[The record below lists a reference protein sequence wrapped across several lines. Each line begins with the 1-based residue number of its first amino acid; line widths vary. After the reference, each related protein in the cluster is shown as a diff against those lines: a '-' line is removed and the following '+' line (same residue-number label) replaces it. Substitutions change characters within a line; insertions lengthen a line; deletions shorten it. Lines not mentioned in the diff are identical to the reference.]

1 MAYFLNFAFVA
12 ISVFFVASAQETTTM
27 GAIGTTIMV
36 ETTMAPTTQM
46 VQTTPIAQTTTLA
59 PTAVIPNSVAPVET
73 DLTSEYSIERFIE
86 ELNDFSP
93 VGFSTEAK
101 IPEAE
106 SSKSKSDFEENSFSK
121 SKSSGLNS
129 KSKSSFNE
137 PACNIHSKLD
147 MGVLKDSRMI
157 YLSERL
163 IKYFEKQKI

>member
-12 ISVFFVASAQETTTM
+12 ISVSFVASAQETTTM

-36 ETTMAPTTQM
+36 ETTMAQTTQM
-46 VQTTPIAQTTTLA
+46 VQTTPIAQTSTLA
-59 PTAVIPNSVAPVET
+59 PTAVIQDSVAQAET

-106 SSKSKSDFEENSFSK
+106 SSKSKSDFEENSFPK
-121 SKSSGLNS
+121 KKSSGLNS

-147 MGVLKDSRMI
+147 MGLLKDSRMI